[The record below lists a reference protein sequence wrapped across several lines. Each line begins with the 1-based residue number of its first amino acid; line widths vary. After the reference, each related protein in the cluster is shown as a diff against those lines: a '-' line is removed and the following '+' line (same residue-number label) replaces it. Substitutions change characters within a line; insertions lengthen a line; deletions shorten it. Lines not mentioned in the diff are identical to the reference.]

1 MESMNISKAVAG
13 AVLGFALTSLAPH
26 ADATVF
32 NVTVWEGNN
41 IGGLST
47 DPMEQALPTNPL
59 ASGTANAMFTY
70 TGDVNWSQGSGDP
83 NTLDLF
89 VGSGG
94 GSITS
99 CSGGSCSGTTGLMA
113 DVLSTGGFAQ
123 TTLFELTFTTSGAV
137 SGVVTHDDG
146 ASVYDSTNSTSYLNS
161 AAPTVAVADS
171 FSLPGAGTYN
181 LWYVEANGSPSN
193 LNLSLQSVPEPATLS
208 LLGLGLAGIGLAR
221 RKRKS

>member
-13 AVLGFALTSLAPH
+13 AVLGCALTSLAPH

-32 NVTVWEGNN
+32 NVTVWEGTNS
-41 IGGLST
+41 GGLST
-47 DPMEQALPTNPL
+47 ASMEQALPTNPL
-59 ASGTANAMFTY
+59 ASGTANATFVY
-70 TGDVNWSQGSGDP
+70 TGDVNWSQGRSDP
-83 NTLDLF
+83 NTLDMF

-94 GSITS
+94 GAITA
-99 CSGGSCSGTTGLMA
+99 CSGGSCVGATGLAA
-113 DVLSTGGFAQ
+113 DLLSTSGFAQ

-137 SGVVTHDDG
+137 TGVVTHDDG
-146 ASVYDSTNSTSYLNS
+146 ASVYDSTNSAAYLNS
-161 AAPTVAVADS
+161 AAPTVAVTDS

-208 LLGLGLAGIGLAR
+208 LLSLALAGIGFAR